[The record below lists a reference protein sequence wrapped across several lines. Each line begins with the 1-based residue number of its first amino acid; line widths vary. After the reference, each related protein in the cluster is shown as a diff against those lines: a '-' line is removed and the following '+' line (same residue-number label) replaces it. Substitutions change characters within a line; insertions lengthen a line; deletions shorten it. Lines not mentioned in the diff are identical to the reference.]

1 MNYKFI
7 SHKCNHIGGHKY
19 RLFVN
24 GIDTYICLA
33 TKEVDIVF
41 EENTVNIHVKT
52 HGKTYRIKLVKY
64 EGLHIN
70 NDNKVGYKQM
80 YKWISV

>member
-33 TKEVDIVF
+33 TKEVDMVF
-41 EENTVNIHVKT
+41 DENTVNIRVKD
-52 HGKTYRIKLVKY
+52 KTYKIILVNY
-64 EGLHIN
+64 EGLYI
-70 NDNKVGYKQM
+70 DDDDKIGYKQM
-80 YKWISV
+80 YKWISL